1 MQNCNEIF
9 VTKKE
14 LIVDKQFQ
22 FYLDYRL
29 KNGLS
34 VMDEKSIQE
43 SYAQYVIILEGRSR
57 RRLK

>member
-1 MQNCNEIF
+1 MQYCNETF
-9 VTKKE
+9 LTNKE
-14 LIVDKQFQ
+14 LIIDKQFL

-43 SYAQYVIILEGRSR
+43 SYAQYVKMREE
-57 RRLK
+57 RLGNLSK

>member
-1 MQNCNEIF
+1 MHNCNEIF

-22 FYLDYRL
+22 FYLDYRS

-43 SYAQYVIILEGRSR
+43 SYAQYVKMREE
-57 RRLK
+57 RLGNLSK

>member
-1 MQNCNEIF
+1 MHNCNEIF

-43 SYAQYVIILEGRSR
+43 SYAQYIKTREDRIH

>member
-1 MQNCNEIF
+1 MQNCNETF
-9 VTKKE
+9 LTNKE
-14 LIVDKQFQ
+14 LIIDKQFL

-43 SYAQYVIILEGRSR
+43 SYAQYIKTHEDRIR